1 MSVTLTWAPCKLAKH
16 LEQRR
21 QVALFVAQG
30 PRDGEQLVGYRG
42 GWQRDAQ
49 LSPCVECKRDILLH
63 QADVEP
69 GLVRQVEHETRY
81 PPARKRAAMLPPMC
95 PRPMKPIFLAAVVAI
110 SRHPLDLFERRLR
123 RVCHGAPHFHCDEQ
137 AEIMAD

>member
-1 MSVTLTWAPCKLAKH
+1 MSVTLSWAPCKLAKH

-49 LSPCVECKRDILLH
+49 LSPCVKRKRDILLH
-63 QADVEP
+63 QADVDQASSGRSSTSAARAFSIGEP
-69 GLVRQVEHETRY
+69 I
-81 PPARKRAAMLPPMC
+81 ALPL
-95 PRPMKPIFLAAVVAI
+95 IT
-110 SRHPLDLFERRLR
+110 
-123 RVCHGAPHFHCDEQ
+123 
-137 AEIMAD
+137 

>member
-49 LSPCVECKRDILLH
+49 LLPCVECKRDILLH

-95 PRPMKPIFLAAVVAI
+95 PRPMNRSFLRPLWRSRAIPSICLNVAFAESATALPTSI
-110 SRHPLDLFERRLR
+110 ATRKRR
-123 RVCHGAPHFHCDEQ
+123 
-137 AEIMAD
+137 